1 MFRKRLLEVDSH
13 HFTSE
18 IAAEA
23 ATAPPASQ
31 TNRYTMRYRR
41 WGGRSTVSL
50 RKRDL
55 IQFTAEGGEIWPVRQ
70 GLSFSQNREARLSAV
85 MLAGSVPHDCKL
97 LPVIPNV
104 VEAEPVPGGL
114 GDEGIDLDGWPI
126 TGSKTDQASDDE
138 IAECAV
144 VVVPAALFIVAKP
157 LAGLFVEVF
166 ADVRLAVEVLAVGVR
181 LERFEIIGFRDV
193 ILRVVVEDIRQRR
206 ERLRCGERPDGA
218 VPFAGVA

>member
-1 MFRKRLLEVDSH
+1 
-13 HFTSE
+13 
-18 IAAEA
+18 
-23 ATAPPASQ
+23 
-31 TNRYTMRYRR
+31 
-41 WGGRSTVSL
+41 VSL

-85 MLAGSVPHDCKL
+85 MLAGSVPHDCKP
-97 LPVIPNV
+97 LPVIRNV